1 MTGNLAEYSN
11 VTDWDAEQVLAV
23 LAPYLPKYGK
33 AKKGEIM
40 KIVGEHLSEKQLRKC
55 IDALLDRGMLRK
67 EGERG
72 NTTYYIGDNYIRQAN
87 ILDEALKI
95 GLSQMQKDG
104 KI

>member
-1 MTGNLAEYSN
+1 
-11 VTDWDAEQVLAV
+11 
-23 LAPYLPKYGK
+23 
-33 AKKGEIM
+33 
-40 KIVGEHLSEKQLRKC
+40 
-55 IDALLDRGMLRK
+55 MLRK

-95 GLSQMQKDG
+95 GLTQMQKDG